1 MKEAHF
7 YYGDRMLGIIMYD
20 PELKDGYFFYSFNS
34 LDSDAITTIL
44 PSTIINI
51 LEDIKFDVKDPDF
64 DYEKCISTK
73 MGSFYWK
80 EIK

>member
-7 YYGDRMLGIIMYD
+7 YYGDRMLGIMMYD

-51 LEDIKFDVKDPDF
+51 FTFK
-64 DYEKCISTK
+64 
-73 MGSFYWK
+73 
-80 EIK
+80 